1 MGLGARL
8 KKSRE
13 EAGLSPAIAA
23 ESLGIS
29 IERLVSWELEKEEP
43 TARELA
49 EAARLYPV
57 SADILLAVEESGL
70 TAQQQ
75 EILFGLALELQRINK
90 ENHIKEPAANR

>member
-49 EAARLYPV
+49 EAARLYHV
-57 SADILLAVEESGL
+57 SADILLAVEELSLIHIL
-70 TAQQQ
+70 TYHCLICQYM
-75 EILFGLALELQRINK
+75 EIDFLREFLLFYLK
-90 ENHIKEPAANR
+90 